1 MSILIENVSKKV
13 GRLSQI
19 NLEIPT
25 GNLVALL
32 GPSGS
37 GKSTLLRAL
46 AGFEKLDEG
55 RIWFSGK
62 NSTYLPIQQRQIG
75 FVFQDYALFP
85 KMTIFE
91 NICFGASD
99 RHRLIAAESSRW
111 LRSEPSA
118 GYSSQGSLPEAPL
131 AEGSH
136 SFAPS
141 RLPPLRGEQPLA
153 QSEALRRGRERGLRP
168 SETLLGAKS
177 TGASRRSN
185 AGSERRVGAS
195 HGRPLC
201 GRPAVPPSGPVRS
214 ADGTQGSLLSAPPPS
229 GRAAPRRLDAAFLLG
244 GEAGKSHSVSSK
256 LKTSSGGE
264 PDLLN
269 ELLYLTQLEN
279 FSNFYPH
286 QLSGGQKQR
295 VAFARALAIEPKIL
309 LLDEPFGALDIKVRK
324 NLRIWLR
331 RLHEKLPVTSIFVTH
346 DIHEAMEIADH
357 IVVFKDGHIEQFG
370 TPREIYEHPATIFV
384 KNFLANA
391 AKRH

>member
-1 MSILIENVSKKV
+1 MIFMSILIENVSKKI

-85 KMTIFE
+85 KMTILE
-91 NICFGASD
+91 NICFGASE
-99 RHRLIAAESSRW
+99 RHQLITAAAEDLSRPLPLAPEGGEPVGQRGRAEQSLRPLSASLASLW
-111 LRSEPSA
+111 SLAPPRRGEGRARFASGILQKIPKEIFGDESDLLRLRSLSA
-118 GYSSQGSLPEAPL
+118 KGRERDLRDPL
-131 AEGSH
+131 KA
-136 SFAPS
+136 
-141 RLPPLRGEQPLA
+141 
-153 QSEALRRGRERGLRP
+153 RRGRAEQ
-168 SETLLGAKS
+168 S
-177 TGASRRSN
+177 
-185 AGSERRVGAS
+185 
-195 HGRPLC
+195 
-201 GRPAVPPSGPVRS
+201 PSGAATKPREIR
-214 ADGTQGSLLSAPPPS
+214 AKLNS
-229 GRAAPRRLDAAFLLG
+229 GD
-244 GEAGKSHSVSSK
+244 
-256 LKTSSGGE
+256 E

-384 KNFLANA
+384 KNFLGII
-391 AKRH
+391 